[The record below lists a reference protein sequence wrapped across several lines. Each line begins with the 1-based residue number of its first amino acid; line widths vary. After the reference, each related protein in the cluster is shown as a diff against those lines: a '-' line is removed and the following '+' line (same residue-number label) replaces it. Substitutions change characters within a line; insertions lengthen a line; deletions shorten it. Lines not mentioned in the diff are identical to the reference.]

1 MSQDENGARETSSQ
15 TTECHVSSANLFDK
29 GNTPF
34 RRGLGAKNSAS
45 DTNGSPTKTTAKNH
59 NNSNQLRKNTD
70 SAGIDLDVSGA
81 DSTALIGGPSDG
93 FRSDQAAES
102 TLDVAEISREIP
114 SFSASLATF
123 EKEWNSIIDK
133 YSNVEDQGDVVDLA
147 SGTIV
152 TNNGHLELLEDEED
166 TIWDSMFPEHKEAGG
181 DDGNGAAVSAPPTPS
196 LLQQLGEFQS
206 ESEEEEVIEREKGK
220 ERDDKSAKRR
230 RVSLWDV

>member
-1 MSQDENGARETSSQ
+1 MSQDENGDRETSSQ
-15 TTECHVSSANLFDK
+15 TTERHVSSANLFDK

-34 RRGLGAKNSAS
+34 RRGLGANSAT
-45 DTNGSPTKTTAKNH
+45 DTNGSPTKTNAKNH
-59 NNSNQLRKNTD
+59 SNSNQLRRNTQ
-70 SAGIDLDVSGA
+70 ATGIDLETSGEASRVSQIEPPEVCE
-81 DSTALIGGPSDG
+81 TAG
-93 FRSDQAAES
+93 S
-102 TLDVAEISREIP
+102 TLNVAEISKEIP

-152 TNNGHLELLEDEED
+152 KNNGHLELLEDEED
-166 TIWDSMFPEHKEAGG
+166 TIWDSMFPEHKEAG
-181 DDGNGAAVSAPPTPS
+181 DDGNGVAVSAPPTPS

-206 ESEEEEVIEREKGK
+206 ESEEEEVDGREKDQ
-220 ERDDKSAKRR
+220 ETDDKSVKRR